1 VLPVPQRAYSQETP
15 GPVGPVSCDYRRA
28 CLSEP
33 IDCACIWMF
42 ATSYVLQCRSDALSS
57 VRPTLRTAFLT
68 GLLFRRCEHAWYSG
82 LSSAAVAESRA
93 REMFVPHL
101 VVLFSLHWGARAL
114 RMCDSVWS
122 AIPNGRSRTV
132 CSIFYLGHTL
142 LKEGAQPVI
151 IIAGPIADCSAG
163 SRAAP
168 TKGQQNV
175 NRKRA
180 GRPAGPGERCSCSPR
195 TAPTHV
201 SATRAIGDWRRYC
214 QFRRTQRYSL
224 QQQQAIMWPSK
235 EKGIMHDGV
244 GVCLYGVSWTQS
256 TGRSGA
262 GSRRIR
268 DLSVPER

>member
-1 VLPVPQRAYSQETP
+1 MQNRVF
-15 GPVGPVSCDYRRA
+15 
-28 CLSEP
+28 
-33 IDCACIWMF
+33 IFFIF
-42 ATSYVLQCRSDALSS
+42 
-57 VRPTLRTAFLT
+57 FL
-68 GLLFRRCEHAWYSG
+68 F
-82 LSSAAVAESRA
+82 
-93 REMFVPHL
+93 
-101 VVLFSLHWGARAL
+101 
-114 RMCDSVWS
+114 
-122 AIPNGRSRTV
+122 
-132 CSIFYLGHTL
+132 GHTL

-151 IIAGPIADCSAG
+151 IVAGPIADCSAG

-168 TKGQQNV
+168 TKGQQDV